1 VAQGDKLPPPAK
13 DPRLEFR
20 ALAHNGWM
28 ARPRAPRSVAARP
41 VATLF
46 KPGGVP
52 ALAQI
57 RMTLDEFEA
66 IRLADLEEL
75 EHEQAGRKM
84 GVSRPTFGRVLASAR
99 RKVAEALVFGR
110 ALRIEGGAV
119 APDAPQRARCP
130 YCTHRCNPSL
140 PGVCGRCGHDL
151 VQLGQRRP
159 RG

>member
-1 VAQGDKLPPPAK
+1 
-13 DPRLEFR
+13 
-20 ALAHNGWM
+20 M

-66 IRLADLEEL
+66 IRLADLEQL

-119 APDAPQRARCP
+119 APEAPQRSRCP
-130 YCTHRCNPSL
+130 YCTHRCNPNA
-140 PGVCGRCGHDL
+140 PGAVCGRCGHDL
-151 VQLGQRRP
+151 VQLRR
-159 RG
+159 RARS